1 MSEQR
6 TLPGLPPATSLPAS
20 AAGPLRCGSPAGP
33 MTSGPSGPGA
43 APASR
48 TARPGS
54 GSGIGT
60 SGTCGPLGSGSL
72 RSAGRP
78 SSSGSKSH
86 PQKLSALSLRLLSLS
101 RFRPAITPGRTSS
114 LNASLVAADSITG
127 LGGSIEYVETWKERV
142 TPSGL
147 RYWEHTA
154 SGRRTSGSGCSGW
167 HTPKATDGTKG
178 GPNQTGGTLVQD
190 AMLSGWGTPNTRDHK
205 AEIDPEAWKREGQGQ
220 PLSRQ
225 VRGTTT
231 PSSTAGTTGAAA
243 SPCLNPAFSRWLM
256 GFPETWDT
264 CSPGWKEWA
273 KVQRMLGEYSPL
285 PGETESGD

>member
-1 MSEQR
+1 MSKQR
-6 TLPGLPPATSLPAS
+6 TLPGFQPATGSLAS
-20 AAGPLRCGSPAGP
+20 AVGPSRCGSLAGP
-33 MTSGPSGPGA
+33 TIGPSGPGA
-43 APASR
+43 PPVSR
-48 TARPGS
+48 TVRRGS
-54 GSGIGT
+54 GSGSRT
-60 SGTCGPLGSGSL
+60 SGTCGPPCSGSL

-86 PQKLSALSLRLLSLS
+86 PQKLSALSVRLLSLS
-101 RFRPAITPGRTSS
+101 RFAGAISPEPTRSPSSS
-114 LNASLVAADSITG
+114 LRPGAFRINVD
-127 LGGSIEYVETWKERV
+127 GSIEYSLTWKESV
-142 TPSGL
+142 TPAGRTICRL
-147 RYWEHTA
+147 RA
-154 SGRRTSGSGCSGW
+154 SGRSTCGSGCSGW

-178 GPNQTGGTLVQD
+178 GPNQTGETLVQD

-256 GFPETWDT
+256 GFPATWDT